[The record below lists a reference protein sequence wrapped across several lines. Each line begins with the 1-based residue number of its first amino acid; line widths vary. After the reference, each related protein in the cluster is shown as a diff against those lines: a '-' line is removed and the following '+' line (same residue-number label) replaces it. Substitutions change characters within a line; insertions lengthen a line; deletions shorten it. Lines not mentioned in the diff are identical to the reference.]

1 MKLESHVAGVFG
13 PDLRMTELRKEN
25 APNPK
30 DILVKETP
38 PEVPHERIVNFLVKK
53 ALKKL
58 LTPRKIFL
66 PSETEADQ

>member
-1 MKLESHVAGVFG
+1 
-13 PDLRMTELRKEN
+13 MTELVKTPRKEKKN

-30 DILVKETP
+30 DIVKETP
-38 PEVPHERIVNFLVKK
+38 PEVPHERKVNFLVKK

-66 PSETEADQ
+66 PSVSFS